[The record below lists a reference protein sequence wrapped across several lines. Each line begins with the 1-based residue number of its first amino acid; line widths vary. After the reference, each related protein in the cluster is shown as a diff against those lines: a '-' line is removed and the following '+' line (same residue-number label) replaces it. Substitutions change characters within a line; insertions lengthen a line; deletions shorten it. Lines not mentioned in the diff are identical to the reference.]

1 MGKES
6 RIRRLQRLSART
18 AFAFFLYLLPAG
30 TAGAQDIDTL
40 AFNGEHLIDLVFA
53 AEGYRKEEHGLFLKE
68 AERLAGYFLKTPPF
82 NEYSGSFNVFAVF
95 TESEESGISPQGKN
109 TFFKVRSENFGI
121 ERLFIPE
128 DIGLC
133 HEFIGSIIP
142 ECDFICLCVNT
153 EEYGGGGG
161 EITLVSRHP
170 LAGEILVH
178 ELGHSIGGLGD
189 EYWCSDDFLGEFPNM
204 ALEAGKAPWAGM
216 PGTEVYPLKRP
227 DGSIA
232 AYIPCLTDN
241 DSRYCRMARL
251 GKEFC
256 PVCNKAISEA
266 LKRLVGVSGI

>member
-1 MGKES
+1 M
-6 RIRRLQRLSART
+6 SART

-95 TESEESGISPQGKN
+95 TESEESGISPSGKN

-128 DIGLC
+128 NIGKCKEL
-133 HEFIGSIIP
+133 INNIIP
-142 ECDFICLCVNT
+142 GCGFICLCVNT

-161 EITLVSRHP
+161 DITLVSRHV

-189 EYWCSDDFLGEFPNM
+189 EYWCSEEFLGEFPNM
-204 ALEAGKAPWAGM
+204 TLSAVDAPWLGT
-216 PGTEVYPLKRP
+216 PGTGVYPLKRP

-241 DSRYCRMARL
+241 GSRYCKMARL

-256 PVCNKAISEA
+256 PVCRKAISDTLE
-266 LKRLVGVSGI
+266 RLIKISGA